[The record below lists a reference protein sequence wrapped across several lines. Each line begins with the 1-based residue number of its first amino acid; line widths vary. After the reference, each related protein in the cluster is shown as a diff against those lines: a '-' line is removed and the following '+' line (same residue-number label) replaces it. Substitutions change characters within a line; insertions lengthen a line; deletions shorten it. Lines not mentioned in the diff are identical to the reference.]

1 MTIGAKF
8 LRADLHI
15 HSFSEDYGS
24 FDVTDHTMT
33 PEAIVDTAIEK
44 GLKIISITDHNEI
57 QNSRIAINYSK
68 DKDILVI
75 PGIEVSTTQGHLL
88 LYFENFKNL
97 SDCFGKL
104 SVSNDKKTC
113 QQGIVQCLDLAEQ
126 NNGIGVLAHI
136 ELDSGFEKAIGRFGP
151 QMEEVFKH
159 KNLYGLEISSKQS
172 FNFYTNEDEDDN
184 RKRLLNIRRTELE
197 LDEEYNLPKLMSSD
211 AHTLIKLGTNAE
223 GERKVTRIKVDE
235 LNYHSFKI
243 ALQSQESRIRLEEFI
258 PERRPIIKSIKIEGG
273 LLDNMTVDLSPNLTC
288 IIGSRGAGKSTL
300 LEVIREASGNKSLSK
315 VVDSEVWPQKAS
327 LVFEDEAGQIIEFDR
342 EKNSTTEN
350 ISDPINGISK
360 IDIESYGQGETAET
374 IQHSDE
380 NPIILVN
387 FLDSFLDLN
396 SMKLEE
402 KDIQNKLLDN
412 QSESRKLRLEL
423 LSLKET
429 KKALLNEQKKLKNL
443 EKEKAGE
450 LVTFQNGLIKER
462 ELRKVLIDD
471 LNNLVQSYREV
482 LNDNDT
488 FEAFENLTDEEIIV
502 GKDYFKKVKDLVSEF
517 SKIVSEKS
525 GELNAALNVK
535 IKELQVELKN
545 WKEKEKTIQEKIDK
559 KKKQLV
565 AQGIPFDLGKI
576 NQISKDIIELT
587 ARVKKLENSQ
597 KLLKELY
604 KTRKTLLTERSSLKS
619 KIYYNRYEFANVIN
633 QNLKNTL
640 DGLFITVKYEEGKYS
655 DIFEKQLKSVMD
667 WKTSRVPK
675 AKVISRKMTPL
686 EFVEACKKNDT
697 NLFKS
702 IKDDDGNK
710 LLNDYEINSIIS
722 KITEDF
728 TYEDFEAIDFEDR
741 PSISITKIFKD
752 ENGKTIKNTKSIS
765 QLSLGQQQSVLLGI
779 LMLSK
784 SKNPL
789 VIDQPEDNLDSE
801 FIFKTIV
808 KNLRKIKESRQVI
821 IVTHNSNIAVLGDA
835 ELIVPL
841 KSTSIKSHV
850 LNSGSIDRTETREIC
865 CEILEGGKS
874 AFKQRQFIY
883 GI

>member
-15 HSFSEDYGS
+15 HSFGEEYGS
-24 FDVTDHTMT
+24 YDVYDHTMT
-33 PEAIVDTAIEK
+33 PEAIVDKAIEK

-88 LYFENFKNL
+88 LYFETFKNL

-104 SVSNDKKTC
+104 TISSDKKTC
-113 QQGIVQCLDLAEQ
+113 VQGIVQCLDFAKQ

-136 ELDSGFEKAIGRFGP
+136 EVDSGFEKTIGRFGP
-151 QMEEVFKH
+151 QIEEVFGH
-159 KNLYGLEISSKQS
+159 ESLYGLEINTKRSID
-172 FNFYTNEDEDDN
+172 FYTDLDENDN
-184 RKRLLNIRRTELE
+184 RKRLLNLRRDKLGLT
-197 LDEEYNLPKLMSSD
+197 DDYNLPKLMSSD

-223 GERKVTRIKVDE
+223 GEKKVTRIKVDE

-243 ALQSQESRIRLEEFI
+243 ALQSHESRIRLEEFI
-258 PERRPIIKSIKIEGG
+258 PEKRPIIKSIKIEGG
-273 LLDNMTVDLSPNLTC
+273 LLDDMVVNLSPNLTC

-300 LEVIREASGNKSLSK
+300 LEVIRETSGNNSQSR
-315 VVDSEVWPQKAS
+315 VVDSEVWPQKAT
-327 LVFEDEAGQIIEFDR
+327 LVFEDEAGQIIEFSR
-342 EKNSTTEN
+342 EKNNSTEN
-350 ISDPINGISK
+350 ITDPINGISK
-360 IDIESYGQGETAET
+360 VDIESYGQGETADT

-380 NPIILVN
+380 NPLILVS

-396 SMKLEE
+396 SFKFED

-423 LSLKET
+423 LSLDET
-429 KKALLNEQKKLKNL
+429 KKALLNEEKKLKNL

-450 LVTFQNGLIKER
+450 LVKFQNGLIKER
-462 ELRKVLIDD
+462 ELRKVLIED
-471 LNNLVQSYREV
+471 LNNLVKSYREV
-482 LNDNDT
+482 LSDNDT
-488 FEAFENLTDEEIIV
+488 FEAFESLTDEEIIV
-502 GKDYFKKVKDLVSEF
+502 GKDYFKKVKEIVSQF

-525 GELNAALNVK
+525 GELNEELNIK
-535 IKELQVELKN
+535 IKELQIELNN
-545 WKEKEKTIQEKIDK
+545 WKEKEKSIQERIDEK
-559 KKKQLV
+559 KKELE

-587 ARVKKLENSQ
+587 SRVKKLENS
-597 KLLKELY
+597 KKSLKELDNF
-604 KTRKTLLTERSSLKS
+604 RKELLIKRTEIKKKLF
-619 KIYYNRYEFANVIN
+619 YNRYAFADVIN

-640 DGLFITVKYEEGKYS
+640 DGLFITVKYEEGRFS
-655 DIFEKQLKSVMD
+655 EDFEKQLKNVME

-675 AKVISRKMTPL
+675 ATVISERMTPL
-686 EFVEACKKNDT
+686 EFVEACKRNDKAK
-697 NLFKS
+697 FKE
-702 IKDDDGNK
+702 IKDSDGKK
-710 LLNDYEINSIIS
+710 LLSDYEITTIIS
-722 KITEDF
+722 RLMKDY
-728 TYEDFEAIDFEDR
+728 TYEDFEAIEFEDR
-741 PSISITKIFKD
+741 PSISVTRIFKD
-752 ENGKTIKNTKSIS
+752 EEGKTIRNTKSIS

-821 IVTHNSNIAVLGDA
+821 IVTHNPNIAVLGDA

-841 KSTSIKSHV
+841 KSTSIKSHI
-850 LNSGSIDRTETREIC
+850 LDSGSIDRTETREIC